1 MMFAQRLRLLAASLL
16 FGAGTLWALPPS
28 VHLQPPSESATG
40 VRLEWS
46 SSSPELEFTV
56 ESREALDAGKWSP
69 VAGAQWPVRGSVH
82 LDSGPAG
89 ARFYRV
95 LGTPIPGDRGRILST
110 TLVTNLTQ
118 LQIQLIFAFG
128 GVPVTPQTGVKVYR
142 LIYETVDAQGLR
154 TQASGALCLPEPL
167 PAAGLPLVSYQH
179 GTVTEREDVPSRLNL
194 EGFIGVAMATS
205 GYAAVLPDY
214 LGLGDS
220 PGIHPYHH
228 AKSEATCVVDLLR
241 AARRQCASNGVSLS
255 GKLFLTGYSHG
266 GHATLAALREMETLH
281 SDEFPV
287 TACAPGAGAY
297 DLSGVSADDFLAD
310 KVKPNPY
317 YLPYLLVG
325 LQDVYAWADSWS
337 DLLVP
342 PYDAEIPPLF
352 DGRHGSGEINAKLPS
367 KPVLILRPDVVE
379 SLRNDP
385 SDPLRAVLRENDL
398 LDWAPRSPLRLY
410 HCSGDQDVPP
420 ANMASALA
428 SFHARGATQVQALDP
443 LPGADHGSCAQPAL
457 LAAKAW
463 FDTLK

>member
-1 MMFAQRLRLLAASLL
+1 MILARRLLIWAAALL
-16 FGAGTLWALPPS
+16 FGVSTARALPPT
-28 VHLQPPSESATG
+28 VRLHAPSESAEG
-40 VRLEWS
+40 VRLEWTS
-46 SSSPELEFTV
+46 STPELEFTV
-56 ESREALDAGKWSP
+56 ESRGSLDPEGWTPLAG
-69 VAGAQWPVRGSVH
+69 VQWPIRDGVH
-82 LDSGPAG
+82 LDPGTAG

-95 LGTPIPGDRGRILST
+95 LGTPIAGERGRLLSA
-110 TLVTNLTQ
+110 TLVTNLSQ
-118 LQIQLIFAFG
+118 FQIQLIFAFG

-167 PAAGLPLVSYQH
+167 PASGLPLVSYQH

-220 PGIHPYHH
+220 PGVHPYHH
-228 AKSEATCVVDLLR
+228 AKSEATCVIDLLR
-241 AARRQCASNGVSLS
+241 AARRQCASNGVALS

-266 GHATLAALREMETLH
+266 GHATLAALREIESLH
-281 SDEFPV
+281 ADEFPV

-310 KVKPNPY
+310 KAKPNPY

-342 PYDAEIPPLF
+342 PYDSEIPPLF

-367 KPVLILRPDVVE
+367 KPVLILRPEVID
-379 SLRNDP
+379 SLRNNPD
-385 SDPLRAVLRENDL
+385 DGLRAVLRENDL
-398 LDWAPRSPLRLY
+398 IDWTPRTPLRLY
-410 HCSGDQDVPP
+410 HCSGDQDVSP

-428 SFHARGATQVQALDP
+428 SFHERGATQVQALDP